1 MIRAKLPYDTK
12 HFQTYRKEGSVTV
25 FDKAYCVYCGKEIQP
40 DTEID
45 HHETCDYY
53 HCDCEDAK
61 KEIALQQD
69 IERLDRELRVKKK
82 ELFEHRENGVRYTTK
97 TTVEIVKKDEA

>member
-1 MIRAKLPYDTK
+1 MIRANLSYDTK

-61 KEIALQQD
+61 KEIALQQLHSPEQD
-69 IERLDRELRVKKK
+69 ARLCIVSHESIVRNSQV
-82 ELFEHRENGVRYTTK
+82 LFVMSDVQCPYW
-97 TTVEIVKKDEA
+97 